1 MKTKK
6 KLVPGAPTNIDDI
19 IAGGTS
25 TQLEEKVSSGKKDGR
40 GRPKGKITK
49 KACMF
54 RLPLDVIEAID
65 ANCGG
70 NKSVFAEE
78 IFRDY
83 FKRNSI
89 NIK

>member
-6 KLVPGAPTNIDDI
+6 KIAPGAPTNIDDI

-25 TQLEEKVSSGKKDGR
+25 TQFEENVSLDKKDGR
-40 GRPKGKITK
+40 GRPKGKIAK

-54 RLPLDVIEAID
+54 RLPLDLIDAID
-65 ANCGG
+65 ANCSG